1 MSIKETQNPIE
12 ISDDNSSQLCE
23 IAQEIKLNLEKLK
36 VDTSKIDLPED
47 ILNEPIEI
55 LLYLAKNE
63 KIDPWNVDI
72 ITITDWFFSMLKSM
86 EKMDIRI
93 SARTLMQAS
102 ILLRIK
108 SSSISLDD
116 ETDFELPADPADQQA
131 LIDQDLEHEY
141 SLPST
146 SRKKVY
152 ISLDDLLDELLIET
166 TEPDIPAD
174 EYLKPGFDDPILI
187 TTDSVLEIAHEEDIL
202 GHSERLKE
210 RLDQI
215 FLENE
220 FITLSEIINSGTES
234 PLLIYLALLFLA
246 NDKKVHLTQTE
257 LYGEIYIRMPQEI
270 EIQVIT

>member
-1 MSIKETQNPIE
+1 MSIKETQNLIE

-23 IAQEIKLNLEKLK
+23 IAQEIKLNLEKLN

-146 SRKKVY
+146 SRKKVH
-152 ISLDDLLDELLIET
+152 ISLDDLLDEVLIET

-215 FLENE
+215 LLENE
-220 FITLSEIINSGTES
+220 FTTLSEIINSGTES

-257 LYGEIYIRMPQEI
+257 LYGEIYIRIPVENKL
-270 EIQVIT
+270 QVIS

>member
-1 MSIKETQNPIE
+1 MSIKETHKIIE
-12 ISDDNSSQLCE
+12 ISSDNSSQLCE
-23 IAQEIKLNLEKLK
+23 IAQEIKLNLEKLN

-108 SSSISLDD
+108 SSSISLED
-116 ETDFELPADPADQQA
+116 ETEFELPDDPADQQT
-131 LIDQDLEHEY
+131 LIDQDLEQEY

-146 SRKKVY
+146 SRKKVH
-152 ISLDDLLDELLIET
+152 ISLDDLLDELLVET
-166 TEPDIPAD
+166 MEPDIPEG
-174 EYLKPGFDDPILI
+174 EYIKPGFDDPILI

-215 FLENE
+215 LLENE
-220 FITLSEIINSGTES
+220 YTTLSEIISSGTES

-270 EIQVIT
+270 EIQVI

>member
-1 MSIKETQNPIE
+1 MSIKETQNLIE

-23 IAQEIKLNLEKLK
+23 IAQEIKLNLEKLN

-146 SRKKVY
+146 SRKKVH

-270 EIQVIT
+270 EVQVIL

>member
-1 MSIKETQNPIE
+1 MSIKETQNLIE

-23 IAQEIKLNLEKLK
+23 IAQEIKLNLEKLN

-72 ITITDWFFSMLKSM
+72 IAITDWFFSMLKSM
-86 EKMDIRI
+86 EKLDIRI

-116 ETDFELPADPADQQA
+116 ETDFELPEDHVDQQ
-131 LIDQDLEHEY
+131 LIIDPDIEHEY

-146 SRKKVY
+146 SRKKGH
-152 ISLDDLLDELLIET
+152 ISLDDLLDELLTET
-166 TEPDIPAD
+166 TEKAIPEG

-215 FLENE
+215 LLENE
-220 FITLSEIINSGTES
+220 FTTLSEIINSGTES

-257 LYGEIYIRMPQEI
+257 LYGEIYIRIPVEN
-270 EIQVIT
+270 ELQVIS

>member
-1 MSIKETQNPIE
+1 MSIKETQNLIE

-23 IAQEIKLNLEKLK
+23 IAQEIKLNLEKLN

-146 SRKKVY
+146 SRKKVH
-152 ISLDDLLDELLIET
+152 ISLDDLLDEVLIET

-215 FLENE
+215 LLENE
-220 FITLSEIINSGTES
+220 FTTLSEIINSGTES

-270 EIQVIT
+270 EVQVIL

>member
-116 ETDFELPADPADQQA
+116 EIDFELPADPADQQA

-166 TEPDIPAD
+166 TEPDTPAD

>member
-1 MSIKETQNPIE
+1 MSIKETQNLIE

-23 IAQEIKLNLEKLK
+23 IAQEIKLNLEKLN

-146 SRKKVY
+146 SRKKVH

-220 FITLSEIINSGTES
+220 FITLSEIIRSGTES

-270 EIQVIT
+270 EVQVIL

>member
-1 MSIKETQNPIE
+1 MSIKETHKIIE
-12 ISDDNSSQLCE
+12 ISSDNSSQLCE
-23 IAQEIKLNLEKLK
+23 IAQEIKLNLEKLN

-108 SSSISLDD
+108 SSSISFED
-116 ETDFELPADPADQQA
+116 ETDFELPDDPADQQT
-131 LIDQDLEHEY
+131 LIDQDLEQEY

-146 SRKKVY
+146 SRKKVH
-152 ISLDDLLDELLIET
+152 ISLDDLLDELLVET
-166 TEPDIPAD
+166 MEPDIPEG
-174 EYLKPGFDDPILI
+174 EYIKPGFDDPILI

-215 FLENE
+215 LLENE
-220 FITLSEIINSGTES
+220 YTTLSEIISSGTES

-270 EIQVIT
+270 EIQVI